1 MILTRRNADTTLLLF
16 TTRRRLRRTAG
27 VASMTMVYEPDQ
39 DVTGVS

>member
-1 MILTRRNADTTLLLF
+1 MTTTSCAVYRPPEAD
-16 TTRRRLRRTAG
+16 R